1 MRPRLLAHAGWRA
14 LDLAQQQEKG
24 NGMTDFGVSM
34 FPTDYA
40 IQPGELANEAE
51 QRGFESLWFPEH
63 THIPTSRKSPWP
75 GGGDLPQEYW
85 HTHDPFVAL
94 AAAASTTETLK
105 LGTGILLVPEHDVFV
120 SAKSA
125 ASLDMISGGRLILG
139 IGAGWNA
146 EELENHRWDFKDRW
160 KITRE
165 TVLAWRELWTKEE
178 PEFHGE
184 FINFDPV
191 WSYPKPVQENG
202 PDILLGAQSKWAF
215 DRVADYCDGWMPIA
229 MRGDMRADMEQLK
242 AAADRADRPFDTIQ
256 RSIFGVGPNPEQVT
270 DLIEIGFQRIIFGLP
285 PAPADTVL
293 PLLDRYAE
301 LKAEFN

>member
-1 MRPRLLAHAGWRA
+1 
-14 LDLAQQQEKG
+14 
-24 NGMTDFGVSM
+24 MTDFGVSM

-40 IQPGELANEAE
+40 IQPGELASEAE

>member
-1 MRPRLLAHAGWRA
+1 
-14 LDLAQQQEKG
+14 
-24 NGMTDFGVSM
+24 MTDFGVSM

-40 IQPGELANEAE
+40 IQPGELASEAE

-165 TVLAWRELWTKEE
+165 TVLAWRELWTKDE

-270 DLIEIGFQRIIFGLP
+270 ELIEIGFQRIIFGLP
-285 PAPADTVL
+285 PAPAETVL

>member
-1 MRPRLLAHAGWRA
+1 
-14 LDLAQQQEKG
+14 
-24 NGMTDFGVSM
+24 MTDFGVSM

-40 IQPGELANEAE
+40 IQPGELASEAE

-146 EELENHRWDFKDRW
+146 EELENHRWDFADRW

-270 DLIEIGFQRIIFGLP
+270 ELIEIGFQRIIFGLP
-285 PAPADTVL
+285 PAPAETVL

-301 LKAEFN
+301 IKAEFN

>member
-1 MRPRLLAHAGWRA
+1 
-14 LDLAQQQEKG
+14 
-24 NGMTDFGVSM
+24 MTDFGVSM

-40 IQPGELANEAE
+40 IQPGELASEAE

-270 DLIEIGFQRIIFGLP
+270 ELIEIGFQRIIFGLP
-285 PAPADTVL
+285 PAPAETVL

>member
-1 MRPRLLAHAGWRA
+1 
-14 LDLAQQQEKG
+14 
-24 NGMTDFGVSM
+24 MTDFGVSM

-40 IQPGELANEAE
+40 IQPGELASEAE

-285 PAPADTVL
+285 PAPAETVL